1 MTKNITSQ
9 VIQNKTAPPMIIIV
23 IMKNKN
29 VITTSTKRDGSDCK
43 PTNKALKKSNK
54 YGCLQTNK
62 INKKQR
68 QPKH

>member
-1 MTKNITSQ
+1 
-9 VIQNKTAPPMIIIV
+9 MIIIV

-29 VITTSTKRDGSDCK
+29 VTTTSTKRDGSDCK

-62 INKKQR
+62 INKKRR

>member
-1 MTKNITSQ
+1 
-9 VIQNKTAPPMIIIV
+9 MIIIV

-29 VITTSTKRDGSDCK
+29 VTTTSTKHDGSDCK

-68 QPKH
+68 